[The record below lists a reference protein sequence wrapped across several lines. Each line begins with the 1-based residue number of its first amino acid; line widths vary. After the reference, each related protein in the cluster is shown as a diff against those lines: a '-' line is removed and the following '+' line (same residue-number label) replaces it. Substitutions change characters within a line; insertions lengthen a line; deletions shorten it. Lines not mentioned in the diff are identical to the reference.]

1 MVDSRIFAVEMKL
14 GIIGA
19 GNMGLSLVE
28 GFLKTKA
35 LKPGE
40 IIVSDLDAK
49 KLAQAEKLGV
59 RTTRDNAELAKKSG
73 TILIAVK
80 PYAVEEILASLCGN
94 LKNKLLISIAAG
106 IPTSLIEKSGGRAI
120 RVMPNLCAK
129 DAEMAACYSLGKK
142 ATKAD
147 EKIARDIFGS
157 LGLFAKVD
165 EKSMAA
171 VTGLS
176 GSGPAFFFL
185 MIKAAA
191 DAGEELGLPKSLARS
206 LAAQTAKGAGEMA
219 AKSSEGL
226 EEMIRRVCTPKG
238 TTIEG
243 IKILEKRKAAEAM
256 KGAVKAAAKR
266 ARELSR

>member
-1 MVDSRIFAVEMKL
+1 MAGL
-14 GIIGA
+14 GA
-19 GNMGLSLVE
+19 
-28 GFLKTKA
+28 
-35 LKPGE
+35 
-40 IIVSDLDAK
+40 
-49 KLAQAEKLGV
+49 
-59 RTTRDNAELAKKSG
+59 
-73 TILIAVK
+73 
-80 PYAVEEILASLCGN
+80 N

-129 DAEMAACYSLGKK
+129 VAEMAACYSLGKK

-147 EKIARDIFGS
+147 EKIAREIFGP
-157 LGLFAKVD
+157 LGFFAKVE
-165 EKSMAA
+165 EKSMET

-191 DAGEELGLPKSLARS
+191 DAGEELGLPRGLARS

-219 AKSSEGL
+219 AKSSEEL
-226 EEMIRRVCTPKG
+226 EEMIRKVCTPKG

-243 IKILEKRKAAEAM
+243 IKILEKRKAADAM
-256 KGAVKAAAKR
+256 KTAIKAAAKR
-266 ARELSR
+266 AKELSR